1 MPGSTVYKTSF
12 GKNREKRHPVVALI
26 IGFLIFA
33 IMFGLLDQIMIA
45 NVSIRPAY
53 LSFIFF
59 LSLST
64 GGITT
69 GTIFYYYT
77 TTVTGYKPV
86 PSEKRRLV

>member
-1 MPGSTVYKTSF
+1 MFNRSFKKT
-12 GKNREKRHPVVALI
+12 REKRHPFIALA
-26 IGFLIFA
+26 IGSLVFA
-33 IMFGLLDQIMIA
+33 IMFWLLSQIMIA

-77 TTVTGYKPV
+77 TTITEYKPA
-86 PSEKRRLV
+86 PAIKRRLI

>member
-1 MPGSTVYKTSF
+1 MFNRSL
-12 GKNREKRHPVVALI
+12 GKSREKRHPFIALA
-26 IGFLIFA
+26 IGSLVFA
-33 IMFGLLDQIMIA
+33 IMFGLLSQIMIA

-77 TTVTGYKPV
+77 TTVTEYKPV
-86 PSEKRRLV
+86 LSKKRRLV